1 MIGRTSCHLQH
12 FSAQHSY
19 LYIQTHSGQ
28 LELYMQVEEL
38 SEGLMWG
45 RPHLLAADGEALS
58 DFEAGEANED
68 AMAALCQV
76 WTVRKGL

>member
-1 MIGRTSCHLQH
+1 
-12 FSAQHSY
+12 
-19 LYIQTHSGQ
+19 
-28 LELYMQVEEL
+28 MQVEEL